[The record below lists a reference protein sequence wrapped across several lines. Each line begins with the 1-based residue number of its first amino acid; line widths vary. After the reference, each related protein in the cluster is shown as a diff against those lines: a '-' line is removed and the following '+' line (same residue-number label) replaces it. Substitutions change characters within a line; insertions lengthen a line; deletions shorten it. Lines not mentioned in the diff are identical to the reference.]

1 MRMIEKHVERLL
13 FCLGISKPLSLGTGL
28 ILPHMLGL
36 DIVSYPYIIY
46 FLFFFFFF
54 FSPLK
59 KKKKKIGGEDAVFY
73 FILLDFSDIAC
84 IFA

>member
-1 MRMIEKHVERLL
+1 MYLMRMIEKHVERLL

-36 DIVSYPYIIY
+36 DI
-46 FLFFFFFF
+46 